1 MDISSPLRPA
11 LFHILLALAEGDLHG
26 YGIMQAI
33 RAQSDGRLMPRTGSF
48 YPQLA
53 RLMEADLVSE
63 APSRRPGDDPR
74 RGAYYRLT
82 PRGRRVLEAEKQRLA
97 DLVASL
103 RFFPAGASSRRGRA

>member
-1 MDISSPLRPA
+1 MDMSPALKPA
-11 LFHILLALAEGDLHG
+11 LFHILLALADTDLHG

-33 RAQSDGRLMPRTGSF
+33 REQSDGRLTPRTGSF

-53 RLMEADLVSE
+53 RLIEADLVTEKPGPRS
-63 APSRRPGDDPR
+63 GDDPR

-82 PRGRRVLEAEKQRLA
+82 PKGRRLLEAEKRRLA

-103 RFFPAGASSRRGRA
+103 NLSPAGAGSRRGRG